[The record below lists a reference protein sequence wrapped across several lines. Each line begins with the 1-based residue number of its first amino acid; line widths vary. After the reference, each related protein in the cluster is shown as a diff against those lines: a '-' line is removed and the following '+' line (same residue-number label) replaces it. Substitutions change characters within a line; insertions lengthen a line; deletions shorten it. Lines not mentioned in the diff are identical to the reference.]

1 LGASP
6 EGKKAALDNEYLASL
21 LLASLLIRIQASKFH
36 TIVLFIGPKHLA
48 KIYGNFYVNG
58 KLTFF

>member
-36 TIVLFIGPKHLA
+36 AIVLFIGPKHLA
-48 KIYGNFYVNG
+48 
-58 KLTFF
+58 